1 MKKITLLLFLCIS
14 LNTIADQPLFIKA
27 NTAYANDSI
36 TKAIA
41 LYDSILASGRESSEL
56 YYNLGNCYYKNKD
69 WANTIWHYEKSLQL
83 NNKKEVKE
91 NLALTKLKIID
102 RIEVLPQLFYKKWW
116 IGAQGLLSTK
126 HWQYLA
132 ILSIFLALLFGI
144 LNKLLNKN
152 TKKYYIFFLTSALL
166 FLLIS
171 SSSYQNK
178 IDKKEGIIFSS
189 VVVINSAPTLNSTE
203 LFTLH
208 SGTKLE
214 IIDKIGNWIH
224 ITITNGNSGWILQ
237 NSVKEL

>member
-1 MKKITLLLFLCIS
+1 MKRITLLLFLCVS
-14 LNTIADQPLFIKA
+14 LNAIADQPLFTKA
-27 NTAYANDSI
+27 NTAYASDSI

-56 YYNLGNCYYKNKD
+56 YYNIGNCYYKNKD
-69 WANTIWHYEKSLQL
+69 WANAIWHYEKSVQL
-83 NNKKEVKE
+83 TNNEQAKE

-102 RIEVLPQLFYKKWW
+102 RIEALPQLFYKKWW
-116 IGAQGLLSTK
+116 ISTQEILSTT

-132 ILSIFLALLFGI
+132 ILSVLLALFFGAM
-144 LNKLLNKN
+144 NKLLNKN

-171 SSSYQNK
+171 SASYQNK

-189 VVVINSAPTLNSTE
+189 VAVINSAPTLNSTE

-214 IIDKIGNWIH
+214 ITDRIDDWIH
-224 ITITNGNSGWILQ
+224 IKIANGDSGWILQ

>member
-14 LNTIADQPLFIKA
+14 LNVIAEQSLFTKA

-41 LYDSILASGRESSEL
+41 LYDSILVSGRESSES
-56 YYNLGNCYYKNKD
+56 YYNLGNCHYKNKD
-69 WANTIWHYEKSLQL
+69 WKNAIWHYEKSLQL
-83 NNKKEVKE
+83 TNNEQAKE

-102 RIEVLPQLFYKKWW
+102 RIEALPQLFYKKWW
-116 IGAQGLLSTK
+116 ISTQELLSTK

-132 ILSIFLALLFGI
+132 ILSIFLALLFGT

-166 FLLIS
+166 LLLIS

-178 IDKKEGIIFSS
+178 IAKKEGIIFSS
-189 VVVINSAPTLNSTE
+189 AVVVNSAPTLHSTE

-214 IIDKIGNWIH
+214 ITDRISDWIH
-224 ITITNGNSGWILQ
+224 IAIANGNSGWILQ

>member
-1 MKKITLLLFLCIS
+1 MKKITLLIFLCVS
-14 LNTIADQPLFIKA
+14 LNSIADQPLLTKA
-27 NTAYANDSI
+27 NTAYASDSI

-41 LYDSILASGRESSEL
+41 LYDSILASGKESSEL

-69 WANTIWHYEKSLQL
+69 WANAIWYYEKSLQL
-83 NNKKEVKE
+83 TNNEQAKE

-102 RIEVLPQLFYKKWW
+102 RIEALPQLFYKKWW
-116 IGAQGLLSTK
+116 TSTQELLNTK

-132 ILSIFLALLFGI
+132 ILSIFLALLFGT

-152 TKKYYIFFLTSALL
+152 TKKYYILFLTSALL
-166 FLLIS
+166 LFLIS
-171 SSSYQNK
+171 GSSYQNK
-178 IDKKEGIIFSS
+178 IAKKEGIIFSS
-189 VVVINSAPTLNSTE
+189 VVVVNSAPTSNSTE

-214 IIDKIGNWIH
+214 ITDRISDWIH
-224 ITITNGNSGWILQ
+224 IKIANGNSGWILQ

>member
-1 MKKITLLLFLCIS
+1 MKKIILLLFLCVS
-14 LNTIADQPLFIKA
+14 LNVIADQPLFTKA
-27 NTAYANDSI
+27 NTAYASDSI
-36 TKAIA
+36 AEAIA

-69 WANTIWHYEKSLQL
+69 WANAIWHYEKSLQL
-83 NNKKEVKE
+83 NNNEQAKE

-116 IGAQGLLSTK
+116 ISTQGLLSTK
-126 HWQYLA
+126 YWQYLA
-132 ILSIFLALLFGI
+132 ILSIFLALFFEV

-152 TKKYYIFFLTSALL
+152 KKKYYIFFLTSALL
-166 FLLIS
+166 LLLIS

-178 IDKKEGIIFSS
+178 IAKKEGVIFSS

-214 IIDKIGNWIH
+214 VTDKIGDWIH
-224 ITITNGNSGWILQ
+224 IKITNGNSGWILQ

>member
-14 LNTIADQPLFIKA
+14 LNVIAEQSFFTKA

-69 WANTIWHYEKSLQL
+69 WANAIWHYEKSLQL
-83 NNKKEVKE
+83 TNNEQAKE

-102 RIEVLPQLFYKKWW
+102 RIEALPQLFYKKWW
-116 IGAQGLLSTK
+116 ISTQELLSTK

-132 ILSIFLALLFGI
+132 ILSIFLALLFGT

-152 TKKYYIFFLTSALL
+152 TKKYYIFFLAISLL

-178 IDKKEGIIFSS
+178 IAKKEGIIFSS
-189 VVVINSAPTLNSTE
+189 AVVVNSAPTLHSTE

-214 IIDKIGNWIH
+214 ITDRIGDWIH
-224 ITITNGNSGWILQ
+224 IKIANGNSGWILQ

>member
-14 LNTIADQPLFIKA
+14 LNTIAEQSLFTKA

-41 LYDSILASGRESSEL
+41 LYDSILARERESSEL

-69 WANTIWHYEKSLQL
+69 WANAIWHYEKSLQL
-83 NNKKEVKE
+83 TNNEQAKE

-102 RIEVLPQLFYKKWW
+102 RIEALPQIFYKKWR
-116 IGAQGLLSTK
+116 ISTQELLSTK

-132 ILSIFLALLFGI
+132 ILSILLALLFGTM
-144 LNKLLNKN
+144 NKLLNKN
-152 TKKYYIFFLTSALL
+152 TKKYYSFFLTSALL
-166 FLLIS
+166 LLLIS
-171 SSSYQNK
+171 SLSYQNK

-214 IIDKIGNWIH
+214 IADRIGDWIH
-224 ITITNGNSGWILQ
+224 IKIANGNSGWILQ

>member
-1 MKKITLLLFLCIS
+1 MKRITLLLFLCVS
-14 LNTIADQPLFIKA
+14 LNVIAEHSLFIKA
-27 NTAYANDSI
+27 NTAYSSDSI

-41 LYDSILASGRESSEL
+41 LYDSILASGKESSEL

-69 WANTIWHYEKSLQL
+69 WANAIWHYEKSLQL
-83 NNKKEVKE
+83 TNNEQAKE

-102 RIEVLPQLFYKKWW
+102 RIEAIPQLFYTKWW
-116 IGAQGLLSTK
+116 RSTQELLSTK

-132 ILSIFLALLFGI
+132 ILSIFLSLLFGTM
-144 LNKLLNKN
+144 NKLLHKN
-152 TKKYYIFFLTSALL
+152 TKKYYIFFLASGLL
-166 FLLIS
+166 LLLIS

-189 VVVINSAPTLNSTE
+189 VVVANSAPSLRSTE

-214 IIDKIGNWIH
+214 ITDRIGDWIH
-224 ITITNGNSGWILQ
+224 IKIATGNSGWILQ

>member
-14 LNTIADQPLFIKA
+14 LNVIADQPFFTKA

-41 LYDSILASGRESSEL
+41 LYDSILASGKESGEL

-69 WANTIWHYEKSLQL
+69 WANAIWHYEKSLQL
-83 NNKKEVKE
+83 TNNEQAKE
-91 NLALTKLKIID
+91 NLALTKRKIID
-102 RIEVLPQLFYKKWW
+102 RIEALPQLFYKKWW
-116 IGAQGLLSTK
+116 ISTQELLSTK

-132 ILSIFLALLFGI
+132 ILSIFLALFFEV

-152 TKKYYIFFLTSALL
+152 TKKYYIFFLTSSLL
-166 FLLIS
+166 LLLIS

-189 VVVINSAPTLNSTE
+189 PAEIYSEPIESCRTPSILR
-203 LFTLH
+203 
-208 SGTKLE
+208 SGTKIE
-214 IIDKIGNWIH
+214 IIGREKDWIQ
-224 ITITNGNSGWILQ
+224 IKEANGNRGWILQ

>member
-1 MKKITLLLFLCIS
+1 MKKITLLLFLCSS
-14 LNTIADQPLFIKA
+14 LNMVADQPLFTKA

-41 LYDSILASGRESSEL
+41 LYDSILASERESSEL

-69 WANTIWHYEKSLQL
+69 WANAIWYYEKSLQL
-83 NNKKEVKE
+83 TNNEQAKE

-102 RIEVLPQLFYKKWW
+102 RIEALPQLFYKKWW
-116 IGAQGLLSTK
+116 TSTQELLNTK

-132 ILSIFLALLFGI
+132 ILSIFLALLFGT

-152 TKKYYIFFLTSALL
+152 TKKYYILFLTSALL
-166 FLLIS
+166 LFLIS
-171 SSSYQNK
+171 GSSYQNK
-178 IDKKEGIIFSS
+178 IAKKEGIIFSS
-189 VVVINSAPTLNSTE
+189 VVVVNSAPTSNSTE

-214 IIDKIGNWIH
+214 ITDRIGDWIH
-224 ITITNGNSGWILQ
+224 IRITNGNSGWILQ
-237 NSVKEL
+237 NSVKKL

>member
-14 LNTIADQPLFIKA
+14 LNVIADQPLFTKA

-41 LYDSILASGRESSEL
+41 LYDSILASERESSEL

-69 WANTIWHYEKSLQL
+69 WANAIWYYEKSLQL
-83 NNKKEVKE
+83 TNNEQAKE

-102 RIEVLPQLFYKKWW
+102 NIKILPQLFYKKWW
-116 IGAQGLLSTK
+116 ISTQGLLSTK

-132 ILSIFLALLFGI
+132 ILSVFLALLFGAMK
-144 LNKLLNKN
+144 KLLNKN

-166 FLLIS
+166 LLLIS

-189 VVVINSAPTLNSTE
+189 VVVINSAPTSSSTE

-214 IIDKIGNWIH
+214 ITDRIGDWIH
-224 ITITNGNSGWILQ
+224 IKIANGNRGWLLQ

>member
-1 MKKITLLLFLCIS
+1 MKRITLLLFLCVS
-14 LNTIADQPLFIKA
+14 LNAIADQPLFTKA
-27 NTAYANDSI
+27 NTAYASDSI

-56 YYNLGNCYYKNKD
+56 YYNIGNCYYKNKD
-69 WANTIWHYEKSLQL
+69 WANAIWHYEKSVQL
-83 NNKKEVKE
+83 TNNEQAKE

-102 RIEVLPQLFYKKWW
+102 RIEAIPQLFYKKWW
-116 IGAQGLLSTK
+116 KSTQGLLSTK

-132 ILSIFLALLFGI
+132 ILSILLALLFGI

-152 TKKYYIFFLTSALL
+152 TKKNYIFFLTSALL
-166 FLLIS
+166 LLLIS

-178 IDKKEGIIFSS
+178 IEKEEGVIFSS
-189 VVVINSAPTLNSTE
+189 VVMVNSAPTSRSTE

-214 IIDKIGNWIH
+214 IADRIGDWIH
-224 ITITNGNSGWILQ
+224 IKISNGNSGWILKD
-237 NSVKEL
+237 SVKEL

>member
-27 NTAYANDSI
+27 NTAYASDSI

-41 LYDSILASGRESSEL
+41 LYDSILASRKESSEL
-56 YYNLGNCYYKNKD
+56 YYNLGNCYYKNKN
-69 WANTIWHYEKSLQL
+69 WANAIWHYEKSLQL
-83 NNKKEVKE
+83 NKNEKAKE

-102 RIEVLPQLFYKKWW
+102 RIETLPQLFYKKWW
-116 IGAQGLLSTK
+116 KITEELLSTK
-126 HWQYLA
+126 YWQYLA
-132 ILSIFLALLFGI
+132 ILSIFLALFLVAM
-144 LNKLLNKN
+144 NKFLNKN

-166 FLLIS
+166 FSLIS
-171 SSSYQNK
+171 SSSYQNE

-189 VVVINSAPTLNSTE
+189 VVVINSAPTANSTE

-214 IIDKIGNWIH
+214 ITDRIGDWIYIKIA
-224 ITITNGNSGWILQ
+224 NGNSGWILQ

>member
-1 MKKITLLLFLCIS
+1 MKRITLLLFLCIS
-14 LNTIADQPLFIKA
+14 LNTIAEHPLFTKA
-27 NTAYANDSI
+27 NTAYASDSI
-36 TKAIA
+36 AKAIA

-69 WANTIWHYEKSLQL
+69 WANAIWHYEKSLIL
-83 NNKKEVKE
+83 TNNEQTKE

-102 RIEVLPQLFYKKWW
+102 RIEALPQLFYKKWW
-116 IGAQGLLSTK
+116 ISTQGLLSTK

-132 ILSIFLALLFGI
+132 ILSILLALFSGT

-166 FLLIS
+166 LLLIS

-178 IDKKEGIIFSS
+178 IAKKEGIIFSS
-189 VVVINSAPTLNSTE
+189 VVVINSAPTSNSTE

-214 IIDKIGNWIH
+214 ITDRIGDWINIKIA
-224 ITITNGNSGWILQ
+224 NGNSGWILQ

>member
-14 LNTIADQPLFIKA
+14 LSTLAEHPLFTKA
-27 NTAYANDSI
+27 NIAYANDSI
-36 TKAIA
+36 TEALA
-41 LYDSILASGRESSEL
+41 LYDSILATGRESSEL
-56 YYNLGNCYYKNKD
+56 YYNLGNCYYKNKN
-69 WANTIWHYEKSLQL
+69 WANAIWHYEKSLQL
-83 NNKKEVKE
+83 NNNEQAKE

-102 RIEVLPQLFYKKWW
+102 RTEALPQLFYKKWRK
-116 IGAQGLLSTK
+116 ITEELLSTK

-132 ILSIFLALLFGI
+132 ILSIFLALFFGAM
-144 LNKLLNKN
+144 NKLLNKN

-171 SSSYQNK
+171 SESYQNK

-189 VVVINSAPTLNSTE
+189 VVVINSAPTANSTE

-214 IIDKIGNWIH
+214 ITDRIGDWIH
-224 ITITNGNSGWILQ
+224 ITIANGNSGWILQ

>member
-14 LNTIADQPLFIKA
+14 LNVIADQPLFTKA
-27 NTAYANDSI
+27 NTAYASDSI
-36 TKAIA
+36 AKAIA
-41 LYDSILASGRESSEL
+41 LYDSILAGGRESSEL
-56 YYNLGNCYYKNKD
+56 HYNLGNCYYKNKD
-69 WANTIWHYEKSLQL
+69 WANAIWHYEKSLQAT
-83 NNKKEVKE
+83 NNEQAKE

-102 RIEVLPQLFYKKWW
+102 RIEALPQLFYKKWW
-116 IGAQGLLSTK
+116 IGTQELLNTT

-132 ILSIFLALLFGI
+132 ILSIFLSLFFGAM
-144 LNKLLNKN
+144 NKLLNKN

-171 SSSYQNK
+171 SASYQNK

-189 VVVINSAPTLNSTE
+189 VVVVNSAPTSNSTE

-214 IIDKIGNWIH
+214 ITDRISDWIH
-224 ITITNGNSGWILQ
+224 IKIANGNSGWILQ

>member
-1 MKKITLLLFLCIS
+1 MKRITLLLFLCIS
-14 LNTIADQPLFIKA
+14 LNVIADQTLFIKA
-27 NTAYANDSI
+27 NTAYTNDSI
-36 TKAIA
+36 IKAIL

-69 WANTIWHYEKSLQL
+69 WANAIWHYEKSLQL
-83 NNKKEVKE
+83 TNNEQAKE

-102 RIEVLPQLFYKKWW
+102 NIKILPQLFYKKWW
-116 IGAQGLLSTK
+116 ASTQGLLSTK

-132 ILSIFLALLFGI
+132 ILSIFLALFLGI

-152 TKKYYIFFLTSALL
+152 TKKYYIFFLTSSLL
-166 FLLIS
+166 LLLIS

-189 VVVINSAPTLNSTE
+189 PAEIYNAPTENPIK

-208 SGTKLE
+208 LGTKIE
-214 IIDKIGNWIH
+214 IIDRDKDWIQ
-224 ITITNGNSGWILQ
+224 IKEANGNSGWVLQ
-237 NSVKEL
+237 NAVKEL

>member
-1 MKKITLLLFLCIS
+1 MIKITLLLFLCIS
-14 LNTIADQPLFIKA
+14 LNTIADQLLFTKA
-27 NTAYANDSI
+27 NTAYTSDSI

-41 LYDSILASGRESSEL
+41 LYDSILASERESSEL

-69 WANTIWHYEKSLQL
+69 WANAIWHYEKSLQL
-83 NNKKEVKE
+83 TNNEQVKE

-102 RIEVLPQLFYKKWW
+102 RIEALPQLFYKKWW
-116 IGAQGLLSTK
+116 KITQELLSTK

-132 ILSIFLALLFGI
+132 ILSIFLALIFVT

-152 TKKYYIFFLTSALL
+152 TKKYYIFFLTISLL
-166 FLLIS
+166 LLLIS

-178 IDKKEGIIFSS
+178 IEKEEGVIFSS
-189 VVVINSAPTLNSTE
+189 AVMVNSAPTSRSTE

-214 IIDKIGNWIH
+214 ITNRIGDWIH
-224 ITITNGNSGWILQ
+224 IKIANGDSGWILQ